1 MKNCYHCLNIRPQKN
16 NICIVNK
23 TKIENIHE
31 HSCEIFKEDWWITKL
46 ENEQKFPDVKNQGIF
61 LFHIVKV
68 IYMETKTKNN
78 NFLFHN

>member
-46 ENEQKFPDVKNQGIF
+46 ENEQKFPDVKN
-61 LFHIVKV
+61 
-68 IYMETKTKNN
+68 
-78 NFLFHN
+78 